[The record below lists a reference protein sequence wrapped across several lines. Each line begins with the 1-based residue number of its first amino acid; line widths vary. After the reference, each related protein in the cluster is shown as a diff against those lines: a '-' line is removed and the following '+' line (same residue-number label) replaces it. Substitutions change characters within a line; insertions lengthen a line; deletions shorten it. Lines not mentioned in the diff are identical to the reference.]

1 MQKHRKDISE
11 VREDMSMYC
20 LDFTTTQ
27 EIMGVRK
34 VVELAEGGADIEMA
48 NDNFP
53 EYLEAY

>member
-1 MQKHRKDISE
+1 
-11 VREDMSMYC
+11 MYC